1 MLWICLLLPELPLE
15 VFLRAQPAPQ
25 NPEALRFAVTSGGH
39 HPRIVAA
46 NEAAHTTGIAAG
58 QLVSAAL
65 ALAPDAVLRDRDPR
79 AEHAA
84 LEAVATWLTQF
95 TPTVSLAP
103 PQALLAEIGGSVRL
117 FGGLHSL
124 LQRIVRGI
132 ATLGYSVHPAGAP
145 TPTAARAL
153 AHAGRRAIVRAEA
166 LEQALAPL
174 SLVHLGADDAAVSLL
189 HSAGITT
196 FGAAWALPRDAL
208 ARRVGAD
215 FVALLD
221 RARDRAPD
229 PQVPFVPP
237 VRYRGRLELPV
248 PVDDVAALGFA
259 LNRLVH
265 ELAGW
270 LTGRGLGV
278 LQLSVA
284 LEHERYVS
292 ARTGTAATTIPFAL
306 AAPARDPVHLMAVV
320 RERLARVELPAPVE
334 SLTVLSDATAP
345 LAGRNLGLLP
355 GDDATPAVPL
365 LDRLRARLGDEAVTC
380 IAALEDHRPER
391 AWREDAPGAATHDVH
406 AHAREAR
413 RCVLPA
419 GPRPAWL
426 LTEPRPLAATFE
438 TRPWILR
445 DGPERIESGWWD
457 GADMRRDYYVAES
470 PRGEVLWIYR
480 DSVYGEDGEWF
491 LHGMFA

>member
-15 VFLRAQPAPQ
+15 VFLRAQRMEVD
-25 NPEALRFAVTSGGH
+25 NPLRFAVASGGH
-39 HPRIVAA
+39 QPRIVAA
-46 NEAAHTTGIAAG
+46 NEAARTTGISAG

-65 ALAPDAVLRDRDPR
+65 ALAPDVVLKDRDPA

-84 LEAVATWLTQF
+84 LEGVATWLTQF
-95 TPTVSLAP
+95 TPMVSLAP
-103 PQALLAEIGGSVRL
+103 PRALLAEIGGSVRL
-117 FGGLHSL
+117 FGGLRPL

-132 ATLGYSVHPAGAP
+132 AELGYGVHPAGAP

-153 AHAGRRAIVRAEA
+153 AHAGRRAIVRPEA
-166 LEQALAPL
+166 LEHALAPL
-174 SLVHLGADDAAVSLL
+174 PLVHLGADDASVALL
-189 HSAGITT
+189 RTAGIGT

-208 ARRVGAD
+208 ARRVGAG

-221 RARDRAPD
+221 RARNRVPD

-237 VRYRGRLELPV
+237 ARYRGRLELPV
-248 PVDDVAALGFA
+248 PVGDTEALGFA
-259 LNRLVH
+259 VNRLVH

-270 LTGRGLGV
+270 LEGRGLGV
-278 LQLSVA
+278 LSLSLA
-284 LEHERYVS
+284 LEHERCMS
-292 ARTGTAATTIPFAL
+292 ARAGTAATTLPFTL
-306 AAPARDPVHLMAVV
+306 AAPARDPVHLMTVL
-320 RERLARVELPAPVE
+320 RERLARVALPAPVE
-334 SLTVLSDATAP
+334 SLVLASDATAP

-355 GDDATPAVPL
+355 GDDARATVPL
-365 LDRLRARLGDEAVTC
+365 LDRLRARLGEDAITC

-391 AWREDAPGAATHDVH
+391 AWRGALPAPATQASPVPH
-406 AHAREAR
+406 
-413 RCVLPA
+413 CVLPA
-419 GPRPAWL
+419 GARPAWL
-426 LTEPRPLAATFE
+426 LSEPQPLAATFE
-438 TRPWILR
+438 ARPWILR

-457 GADMRRDYYVAES
+457 GADIRRDYYVAES